1 MDTAKV
7 MSKGQV
13 TIPKRIRDLLNLENG
28 DYVTFIVDEWRI
40 QIVNSKTFI
49 EDNIQSRKQII
60 NVRYLQEELM
70 DKEKTSLQNIN
81 AEKTA
86 IRLKRLLRLQK
97 MQKIVHIEKLMKN

>member
-1 MDTAKV
+1 MKDIFMDTAKV

-49 EDNIQSRKQII
+49 EKNIQGRKQII
-60 NVRYLQEELM
+60 NVRYL
-70 DKEKTSLQNIN
+70 
-81 AEKTA
+81 
-86 IRLKRLLRLQK
+86 
-97 MQKIVHIEKLMKN
+97 

>member
-1 MDTAKV
+1 MKDILMDTAKV

-60 NVRYLQEELM
+60 NVRYL
-70 DKEKTSLQNIN
+70 
-81 AEKTA
+81 
-86 IRLKRLLRLQK
+86 
-97 MQKIVHIEKLMKN
+97 

>member
-1 MDTAKV
+1 MKDIFMDTAKV

-13 TIPKRIRDLLNLENG
+13 TIPKRIRDILNLENG

-60 NVRYLQEELM
+60 NVRYL
-70 DKEKTSLQNIN
+70 
-81 AEKTA
+81 
-86 IRLKRLLRLQK
+86 
-97 MQKIVHIEKLMKN
+97 